1 MKEHPIL
8 FSPPMVNAILEGRKT
23 QTRRVVKDI
32 EPDTKWRI
40 GQMGEIVCKHP
51 NRGKFG
57 VFIHIDDDTFPQC
70 DLIPC
75 PFGKPSDRLWV
86 RETWADVNTPDGP
99 AICYRADGNY
109 MHWRDFSK
117 TFGPDY
123 GIGPSMDYTA
133 YPGDYCMWWEDLL
146 NGAPDHRWRP
156 SIFMPRWASRITLE
170 ITGIRVERLQDI
182 TEDDALAEGVN
193 GDEGP
198 YDQQTPKM
206 CFESLWDSI
215 NGKRFPWS
223 SNPFVWVVEFKMV

>member
-8 FSPPMVNAILEGRKT
+8 FSTPMVNAILDGRKT
-23 QTRRVVKDI
+23 QTRRVFKGLPELSPGFEWNI
-32 EPDTKWRI
+32 EPTI
-40 GQMGEIVCKHP
+40 NGEWEVGAVNHITGEEALLGYFECKH
-51 NRGKFG
+51 GG
-57 VFIHIDDDTFPQC
+57 I
-70 DLIPC
+70 
-75 PFGKPSDRLWV
+75 GDRLWV

-133 YPGDYCMWWEDLL
+133 YPGGCCMWWEDLL
-146 NGAPDHRWRP
+146 NGEPDHRWRP

-182 TEDDALAEGVN
+182 TEEDAIAEGVFGN
-193 GDEGP
+193 EGP
-198 YDQQTPKM
+198 YDQQTPRM
-206 CFESLWDSI
+206 CFETLWDSI
-215 NGKRFPWS
+215 NGKKYPWS
-223 SNPFVWVVEFKMV
+223 INPWVWVISFERIK